1 MKAQSTDQWRRS
13 TGLTLNAQSRWSID
27 KTTWRLSVKVGD
39 LVKVGHIGIGIVT
52 AVWWDYEEVEN
63 AIRIQFADGTWS
75 LENESIVELING
87 NR

>member
-1 MKAQSTDQWRRS
+1 ME
-13 TGLTLNAQSRWSID
+13 
-27 KTTWRLSVKVGD
+27 VGD

-52 AVWWDYEEVEN
+52 AVWWDHEEVEN
-63 AIRIQFADGTWS
+63 AIRIRFADGTWS

>member
-1 MKAQSTDQWRRS
+1 
-13 TGLTLNAQSRWSID
+13 
-27 KTTWRLSVKVGD
+27 VKVGD

-52 AVWWDYEEVEN
+52 AVWWDHEEVEN

>member
-1 MKAQSTDQWRRS
+1 MKAQSRDQWRRS
-13 TGLTLNAQSRWSID
+13 TGRTLNAHGRWNID
-27 KTTWRLSVKVGD
+27 KTDWWLSVKIGD